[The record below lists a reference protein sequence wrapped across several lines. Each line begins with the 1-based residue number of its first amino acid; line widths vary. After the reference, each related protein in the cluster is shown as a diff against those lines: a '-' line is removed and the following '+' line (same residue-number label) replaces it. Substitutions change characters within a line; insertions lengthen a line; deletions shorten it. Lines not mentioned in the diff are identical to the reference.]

1 MDKIRLNLNDDD
13 YLKIMIIDN
22 QCKFV
27 MQIEEQKLSKIVNK
41 QIFDDLVD
49 IFKSYIDTK
58 DMFNTVEYT
67 PVLSFFKN
75 EANGLL
81 INDNKVTNIKS
92 IKIDDVKNNLHDVTV
107 KFRGLERE

>member
-13 YLKIMIIDN
+13 YLKIMIVND

-27 MQIEEQKLSKIVNK
+27 MQIEKQKLSKIVDK
-41 QIFDDLVD
+41 QIFDDLVN

-58 DMFNTVEYT
+58 DIFNTVEYT

-75 EANGLL
+75 EVSGLL

-107 KFRGLERE
+107 KFGGLERE